1 MCGEKPEQMEGALSM
16 RLEPVIEWGR
26 RGIKEEGNLEGVDM
40 YLPLGY
46 TLYRARKN
54 PKDVQC
60 TLCTYKY
67 LGEVKVFLE
76 NVWLE
81 GEH

>member
-46 TLYRARKN
+46 TLYRAHKN
-54 PKDVQC
+54 RAMHIVHIQESWRGKSLP
-60 TLCTYKY
+60 
-67 LGEVKVFLE
+67 G
-76 NVWLE
+76 
-81 GEH
+81 

>member
-46 TLYRARKN
+46 TLYRAHKN
-54 PKDVQC
+54 P
-60 TLCTYKY
+60 
-67 LGEVKVFLE
+67 
-76 NVWLE
+76 
-81 GEH
+81 